1 MYVYIFKQQM
11 FYCSIIIVFVKQYVV
26 ITFFLITKLI
36 HMSENL

>member
-11 FYCSIIIVFVKQYVV
+11 FYSIIIIFVKQYVV